1 MFQISKCPICA
12 APLSRKLIGRR
23 KKFCSDRCRDQAR
36 RFRETAA
43 DAFKKGPRYPC
54 SILPRNDERNACGT
68 GTFEAGNH
76 GRAPAISGPRN
87 VIEAEV
93 IAGFEWREVVSADG
107 IVSFVTQL
115 RALRRGR

>member
-36 RFRETAA
+36 RLRETAVQRL
-43 DAFKKGPRYPC
+43 KKGARYPC
-54 SILPRNDERNACGT
+54 SRVPRNDERNACAT
-68 GTFEAGNH
+68 GTFEGENRD
-76 GRAPAISGPRN
+76 RAPAISGPRN

-93 IAGFEWREVVSADG
+93 IAGFEWREVLSADG
-107 IVSFVTQL
+107 IVSFVRQL
-115 RALRRGR
+115 RARCG